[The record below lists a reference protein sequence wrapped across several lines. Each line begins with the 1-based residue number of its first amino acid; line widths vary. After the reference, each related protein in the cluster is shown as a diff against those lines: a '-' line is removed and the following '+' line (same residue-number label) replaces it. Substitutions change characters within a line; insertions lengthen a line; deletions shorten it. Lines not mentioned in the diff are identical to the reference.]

1 MNWAVVGTG
10 NIVRKFITGL
20 RRAEG
25 AVLRAVVSRTQEKAE
40 SFASEYG
47 FLYGT
52 SSYSRVLSD
61 RDVDIV
67 YIGTPH
73 TSHMEYALRALENG
87 KAVLCEK
94 PMTIS
99 LGEGE
104 KVVEC
109 ARRNSTFFME
119 AMWTRF
125 LPAMKKVRE
134 WLDDGLIGD
143 VMLVEADFGSKEPV
157 IPEWRLYKRE
167 LGGGALLDVGVYPVA
182 MAQMV
187 YGSLPEKVFSSMYL
201 GSTGVDEMTN
211 IILDYG
217 RGRSAVI
224 STCVNC
230 ALDTV
235 CRIYGTKGK
244 IEIPDFVYARQAS
257 LTVYGQYTDTA
268 SPDFTGNGYNY
279 EAEEVMR
286 CVSCGLIESPVMK
299 HSDSLSVLSVM
310 DSARHQRSFFYPGEE
325 Q

>member
-20 RRAEG
+20 GRADG
-25 AVLRAVVSRTQEKAE
+25 AVLRAVVSRSEERAQ

-47 FLYGT
+47 FGYGT
-52 SSYSRVLSD
+52 SSYDAVLSD
-61 RDVDIV
+61 PDVDIV

-73 TSHMEYALRALENG
+73 TSHMEYALRALEKG
-87 KAVLCEK
+87 KAVLSEK
-94 PMTIS
+94 PMTVS
-99 LGEGE
+99 LAEGK
-104 KVVEC
+104 KVIEC
-109 ARRNSTFFME
+109 ARKNNTFFME

-125 LPAMKKVRE
+125 LPVMAKVRE

-143 VMLVEADFGSKEPV
+143 VMLVESDFGSKEPV
-157 IPEWRLYKRE
+157 IPEWRLYNRN

-182 MAQMV
+182 MAQMIF
-187 YGSLPEKVFSSMYL
+187 GLMPEKVVSSMYL
-201 GSTGVDEMTN
+201 GSTDVDEMTN

-235 CRIYGTKGK
+235 TRIYGTKGK
-244 IEIPDFVYARQAS
+244 IEIPDFVFARQAS
-257 LTVYGQYTDTA
+257 LTVYGQYTYVS

-286 CVSCGLIESPVMK
+286 CVSLGLVESPVMT

-310 DSARHQRSFFYPGEE
+310 DSARHQCGFFYPGEK